1 MKIAILAPTFFT
13 YSGIDRVVEQQ
24 ALRFARDGNNVS
36 IFTLRANIV
45 PSPNIALHVLGM
57 PNNLLLQRIYRL
69 LFPFDFIKAIRWV
82 PQLKGFDC
90 IYSHQYPMNWLAY
103 LAKRRYSILYIY
115 YNHGYPPLKTFP
127 NLVEHTYMKLITIF
141 ANWTIKRADKAI
153 SVSQY
158 LRQELKRE
166 SGLDSDVIYNEID
179 TRRFHTG
186 IDGTQIRQRYYLGD
200 TPLVLFVGRISP
212 HKGIHLLI
220 QAFSMVR
227 SQVPEVRLLIAG
239 KHTIPNYS
247 RKLAEMV
254 DTSVIFAE
262 DVSDEDL
269 PHYYAA
275 CDVYATATLWEG
287 FDLPVAEAQACGK
300 PVVAF
305 DIGPHPE
312 VIKIGTEGKLV
323 PVGDTKAMAEAI
335 VGFLKAKS
343 RGKA

>member
-1 MKIAILAPTFFT
+1 
-13 YSGIDRVVEQQ
+13 VEQQ
-24 ALRFARDGNNVS
+24 ALRFAREGNNVS
-36 IFTLRANIV
+36 IFTLKANIV
-45 PSPNIALHVLGM
+45 PSPNIKLHVLGM

-69 LFPFDFIKAIRWV
+69 FFPFDFIKAIRWV
-82 PQLKGFDC
+82 PQLRGFDC

-103 LAKRRYSILYIY
+103 LTKRRYGIQYIY

-179 TRRFHTG
+179 TRRFHPG
-186 IDGTQIRQRYYLGD
+186 IDRTQIRQRYNLGD

-212 HKGIHLLI
+212 QKGIHLLI
-220 QAFSMVR
+220 QAFSLIR
-227 SQVPEVRLLIAG
+227 RQVPEVRLLIAG
-239 KHTIPNYS
+239 KHTIRNYS
-247 RKLAEMV
+247 RKLSEMV

-305 DIGPHPE
+305 NIGPHPE
-312 VIKIGTEGKLV
+312 VIKVGAVGKLV

-335 VGFLKAKS
+335 VGFLKTKS
-343 RGKA
+343 RGET